1 MAKIGLKYIVCA
13 EVEETGKG
21 KAAKVAYKKG
31 LVMGKA
37 IKVDLKVDINDAK
50 LYGDDMV
57 AENKKEFKGG
67 TLSVNTDDLSYE
79 VISLLLGHEKETII
93 EPEAVEMLTAKGDDD
108 GAYVGV
114 GFYSTV
120 VRGGVKKFRAIWL
133 RKNKF
138 GIPGESL
145 ETKGENINFQTPTI
159 EGTVM
164 QDITGIWK
172 QEAIFEKEESAVEWL
187 NEHANI
193 DQGSG
198 A

>member
-13 EVEETGKG
+13 EIEETGKG
-21 KAAKVAYKKG
+21 KAAKVEYKAG
-31 LVMGKA
+31 LVMGHA

-57 AENKKEFKGG
+57 VESLKEFKGG
-67 TLSVNTDDLSYE
+67 TLSVNPDDLNYK
-79 VISLLLGHEKETII
+79 VTSLILGHKKEEII
-93 EPEAVEMLTAKGDDD
+93 EPEPVEKLTAKGDDD
-108 GAYVGV
+108 GKPVGV

-120 VRGGVKKFRAIWL
+120 VRKGTKKYRAIWL
-133 RKNKF
+133 RKIKF

-159 EGTVM
+159 EGNVM

-172 QEAIFEKEESAVEWL
+172 EEAIFEKEESAVSWL
-187 NEHANI
+187 NANANI
-193 DQGSG
+193 EQES